1 MTDEIPMR
9 RFGDAL
15 HAVDEVSAQQL
26 RAAAKEGADVLV
38 VVRSRRNPDQ
48 HRFAWALASK
58 VAEAC
63 GFFDPED
70 AMDFLKIKARHV
82 RYVTDPRT
90 GQIHLVP
97 KSINFASCTQAE
109 FSRLINRM
117 VWLVCSEILPGISE
131 EELRAEVEA
140 MVAPTDR
147 RRGLRADPRRTQPS
161 PRPRPAE
168 LARRRA

>member
-1 MTDEIPMR
+1 MTDEIPMCR
-9 RFGDAL
+9 RGDAL
-15 HAVDEVSAQQL
+15 HAVDEVSAAQL
-26 RAAAKEGADVLV
+26 RAAAGEGRDVMV

-48 HRFAWALASK
+48 HRFAWALAAK
-58 VAEAC
+58 LAEAC
-63 GFFDPED
+63 GFFDAED

-90 GQIHLVP
+90 GEIHLVP

-117 VWLVCSEILPGISE
+117 VWLVCSEILPGITE

-140 MVAPTDR
+140 MVAPNTYR
-147 RRGLRADPRRTQPS
+147 CAHPS
-161 PRPRPAE
+161 
-168 LARRRA
+168 RRAVVLTEGEL